1 MATLADR
8 KSRALER
15 IPDDHLI
22 PQYERELFATAVDA
36 KDRVQDYAFSPEFAI
51 FIYNHD
57 KTRQIIILEFT
68 EHRSYNK
75 NWKKTLLE
83 EKKRINTKVSADGC
97 PF

>member
-22 PQYERELFATAVDA
+22 PPYEKEPFATTVDA
-36 KDRVQDYAFSPEFAI
+36 KDRVQDHAFSQGFAI
-51 FIYNHD
+51 FIRNHD
-57 KTRQIIILEFT
+57 KTRQIIVFQGT
-68 EHRSYNK
+68 QHRSHTK
-75 NWKKTLLE
+75 NWKKTPIGE
-83 EKKRINTKVSADGC
+83 RKRINTKVSANEC